1 MDIVFTE
8 DGKRF
13 NYRVVAVCIE
23 NGQVL
28 LHRGKGDN
36 FWCLP
41 GGRVQML
48 ESSESALKRELQEEL
63 EANANVKRLI
73 WIVEKF
79 FTYDNHK
86 FHEIGF
92 YYETHLE
99 DCVIP
104 KTGSFIREDGGREFE
119 FQWVSIEELHLF
131 NTQPA
136 FLKTKLKHLP
146 ECVEHIVT
154 A

>member
-1 MDIVFTE
+1 MDIVFA
-8 DGKRF
+8 DNGKRF
-13 NYRVVAVCIE
+13 NYRVAAVCIE
-23 NGQVL
+23 NGRVL
-28 LHRGKGDN
+28 LHRGKGDS

-48 ESSESALKRELQEEL
+48 ENSETALKRELREEL
-63 EANANVKRLI
+63 EVAANIKRLL
-73 WIVEKF
+73 WVVEKF

-86 FHEIGF
+86 FHEICF
-92 YYETHLE
+92 YYETSLE
-99 DCVIP
+99 DCSIP

-119 FQWVSIEELHLF
+119 FQWVQIEELHLF
-131 NTQPA
+131 HTQPA

-154 A
+154 T

>member
-13 NYRVVAVCIE
+13 NYRVAAVCIE
-23 NGQVL
+23 NGKVL

-48 ESSESALKRELQEEL
+48 ESSESALKRELKEEL
-63 EANANVKRLI
+63 EVDANVKRLM

-79 FTYDNHK
+79 FTYDHHE

-99 DCVIP
+99 GCVIP

-119 FQWVSIEELHLF
+119 FQWVPLEEINHF

-136 FLKTKLKHLP
+136 FLKTKLDHLP
-146 ECVEHIVT
+146 QCVEHIVT
-154 A
+154 N